1 MKDEENI
8 LRFIDPRTSEDYM
21 KFYADTVVKLI
32 KYHLPF
38 ADNLGIVDEVC
49 ERYTTVDAISKL
61 YLENNKCY
69 VLEHNSDKIGV
80 LRLSFDDVKK
90 SITIEN
96 VYILESFR
104 NKGHFSSVLKYLKDT
119 YKNSYGTI
127 ELDCWYG
134 LPACERYKYLGF
146 KEVYKHYRLEI

>member
-8 LRFIDPRTSEDYM
+8 LRFVDPRISDEYM
-21 KFYADTVVKLI
+21 KFYASTVVKLI

-38 ADNLGIVDEVC
+38 ADNLGIVDKVC
-49 ERYTTVDAISKL
+49 ERYTTADAISKL

-69 VLEHNSDKIGV
+69 VLEHNNDKIGV

-90 SITIEN
+90 SITIED

-104 NKGHFSSVLKYLKDT
+104 NKGYFSSILEYLKDT
-119 YKNSYGTI
+119 YKNIYDTI

-134 LPACERYKYLGF
+134 LPACEIYKYLGF